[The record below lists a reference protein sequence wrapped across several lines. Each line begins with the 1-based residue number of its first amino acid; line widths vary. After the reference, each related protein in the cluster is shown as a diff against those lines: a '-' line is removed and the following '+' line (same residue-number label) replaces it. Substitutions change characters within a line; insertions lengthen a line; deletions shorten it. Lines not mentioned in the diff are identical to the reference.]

1 MEASGVGLSASDRP
15 IFNKLQ
21 LEAAELSSKF
31 NNNVLDSTK
40 AFKLKIS
47 DPSEVEGL
55 PESAKVINLVLS
67 TTMYLIQLYDYRLW
81 LQNKPSLKEIYK
93 LLLLMVPG

>member
-47 DPSEVEGL
+47 DPSEIEGL
-55 PESAKVINLVLS
+55 PESAKVINLVYS
-67 TTMYLIQLYDYRLW
+67 T
-81 LQNKPSLKEIYK
+81 IY
-93 LLLLMVPG
+93 M